1 MTEETTPHIRTRQ
14 KARTREALIAAAR
27 ELSAEG
33 TTPTVEQ
40 AAMAASIS
48 RATAYR
54 YFSSQRALLLAAHP
68 IIELPSL
75 LGPNA
80 PSDPEQRLDHAV
92 RELTDLV
99 TRHETELRTMLRL
112 SLEDRGPQPSD
123 LLLRQGRRI
132 GWLEDALV
140 PVRRQLTDREYT
152 RLVDAIG
159 AVVGIEAL
167 VWLTDIAGNSR
178 SEAVETMRWAARG
191 LLHAALARA

>member
-1 MTEETTPHIRTRQ
+1 MTEEATPHIRTRQ

-132 GWLEDALV
+132 GWLEDALA